1 MKVLT
6 GAAMAAALL
15 LPTPAS
21 AFTISLPFFRITIGA
36 PHYARP
42 HYSRPRVHTA
52 AKRPPSRQTTT
63 VATQRP
69 QEPTTME

>member
-36 PHYARP
+36 PHY
-42 HYSRPRVHTA
+42 SRPRVHTA